1 MLRNFLPRA
10 AMAAMAFLAL
20 GSCAALSTPQPQ
32 TPPQASRPAMPP
44 QATGESTFL
53 PTQARAADQASRC
66 VDAQRLDLLRL
77 LPPPPAAG
85 SAQERAE
92 LADMLRIQATRTPAE
107 VELGRK
113 DVATTV
119 FRFADA
125 LGNPPEFAPGRLP
138 RTEALF
144 RDVGR
149 NEAAILTRAK
159 DAFARPRP
167 FLADPQLQPTIARPP
182 SFSYPSGHSTWAAA
196 TGLVLA
202 DMVPERRTQILA
214 REAQYA
220 RNRVVDGVHYPS
232 DVAAGQVAGT
242 VLAAMLFDCPAFA
255 AEEAAA
261 KAELRG
267 ALGLP

>member
-1 MLRNFLPRA
+1 MLTL
-10 AMAAMAFLAL
+10 
-20 GSCAALSTPQPQ
+20 
-32 TPPQASRPAMPP
+32 QASRTPA
-44 QATGESTFL
+44 Q
-53 PTQARAADQASRC
+53 
-66 VDAQRLDLLRL
+66 V
-77 LPPPPAAG
+77 
-85 SAQERAE
+85 E
-92 LADMLRIQATRTPAE
+92 LARR
-107 VELGRK
+107 
-113 DVATTV
+113 DVATTLY
-119 FRFADA
+119 RFADA
-125 LGNPPEFAPGRLP
+125 LGNPPRLLPGKLP

-149 NEAAILTRAK
+149 NEAVIINAAK

-167 FLADPQLQPTIARPP
+167 FLMDSHLQPIVERPP

-202 DMVPERRTQILA
+202 DMVPERRAQIMA

-220 RNRVVDGVHYPS
+220 HNRVVDGVHYPS

-242 VLAAMLFDCPAFA
+242 LLVAFLFDCPAFVQ
-255 AEEAAA
+255 EEAAA